1 LFKIDEDDSAA
12 FETGSELDDNPTAL
26 DSGFFALDSGTVPL
40 DKADVADEEDS
51 SKPEDAGSP
60 ELEDTPIA
68 GEDSAPTVTGAV
80 EDESS
85 PQALNTNDNA
95 TQKAKTFFI
104 FSSSIFKVRLLLLS
118 GCSTQ
123 QGNRIEESSIDIGRL
138 GKLDFILYCKGYLRR
153 ANAICQG
160 RARVQ
165 IYLDNK
171 RIASSRNINALN
183 NRPTT
188 HRHIVKDNR
197 HAVFVNILSGRWIG
211 AFNHIDNKGGC
222 IFRLYRI

>member
-1 LFKIDEDDSAA
+1 LFKTDEEDSVALEA
-12 FETGSELDDNPTAL
+12 GLELDD
-26 DSGFFALDSGTVPL
+26 DSGTVPL

-51 SKPEDAGSP
+51 STTPEDAGSP

-118 GCSTQ
+118 RCSTQ
-123 QGNRIEESSIDIGRL
+123 QGNRIEEAPL
-138 GKLDFILYCKGYLRR
+138 
-153 ANAICQG
+153 
-160 RARVQ
+160 
-165 IYLDNK
+165 
-171 RIASSRNINALN
+171 
-183 NRPTT
+183 T
-188 HRHIVKDNR
+188 
-197 HAVFVNILSGRWIG
+197 
-211 AFNHIDNKGGC
+211 
-222 IFRLYRI
+222 